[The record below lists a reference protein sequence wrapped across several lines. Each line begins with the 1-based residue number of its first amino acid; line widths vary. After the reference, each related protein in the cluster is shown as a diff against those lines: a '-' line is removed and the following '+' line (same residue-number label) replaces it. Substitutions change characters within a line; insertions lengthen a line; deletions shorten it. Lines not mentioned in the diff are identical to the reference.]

1 MPIYE
6 YHCNSCQRRV
16 SILYRTFEA
25 AARGGKPCPRCGSPD
40 LARLLSRVRVLRGG
54 SAQSTSG
61 ADDEMDSMGGME
73 GMGDLDGMM
82 AGMDE
87 GDPRSMARLARRLQ
101 AESGEELEPEMDT
114 ALSRIERGEDPERVM
129 ADFDPGDFG
138 EASESSEAE
147 DFG

>member
-6 YHCNSCQRRV
+6 YRCNSCQRKV

-25 AARGGKPCPRCGSPD
+25 AAVGGKPCPRCGSPD

-54 SAQSTSG
+54 SAREDAG
-61 ADDEMDSMGGME
+61 ADDEMGGME
-73 GMGDLDGMM
+73 GMGDLEGMM

-87 GDPRSMARLARRLQ
+87 DDPRSMARLARRLQ

-138 EASESSEAE
+138 EGSAAE
-147 DFG
+147 DFD